1 MIIIAKTGA
10 DDRKASWECKCGSG
24 GGASWDRVEAIE
36 AIEACE
42 SRFELPNSV
51 ECRRV
56 ARVGVETAEKLGS
69 EQVEIL

>member
-1 MIIIAKTGA
+1 MIIIAKTVA
-10 DDRKASWECKCGSG
+10 DYRKASWECKCGSG
-24 GGASWDRVEAIE
+24 GGASWDRVE

>member
-1 MIIIAKTGA
+1 MITIAKTVA
-10 DDRKASWECKCGSG
+10 DYRKASWECKCGG
-24 GGASWDRVEAIE
+24 GGASWDRVE